1 MSGQNV
7 CKVPQKGDVQ
17 TGIQVLQNLLVQPI
31 SLAKLPLHAIA
42 FYSTLEVTF
51 AYAYHDADA
60 RFLAFHKNC
69 PDGEHADGTMFA
81 TKEPLQH
88 LLAAQTFALG

>member
-1 MSGQNV
+1 MRGQNV

-17 TGIQVLQNLLVQPI
+17 TGIQILQNLFVQPI

-42 FYSTLEVTF
+42 FYSTLEVAF
-51 AYAYHDADA
+51 AYAYHDAYA
-60 RFLAFHKNC
+60 WLLTFHKNG

-88 LLAAQTFALG
+88 LLAAQTLALG